1 MNLPVVSIVG
11 RPNVGKSSLFN
22 RFLQRKQAVV
32 DEQPGVTRD
41 RNYAIC
47 DWNGRYFHLV
57 DTGGIVPDSRDMMEQ
72 SISDQAEFAI
82 NEADLILFVVDVHTG
97 IESIDQKIG
106 QQLRKSE
113 KSVILAVNKVDDDRM
128 QSDVYEFCKLGLGD
142 PSAVSAATGGGIGDL
157 LDELVA
163 RLPAE
168 DSDVDTEEDCIRVAL
183 VGRPNVGKS
192 SFINQLIGENR
203 LIVTPIAGTTRDA
216 IDTPFVIDE
225 QKYILVDTAGLRRRY
240 KVNENVEFY
249 TTIRTAR
256 AIEGSDV
263 AIVMVDATTGVTAQ
277 DQRVLD
283 QVLSVR
289 RPAVLA
295 INKWDLVEKDSKTAD
310 NYTVEIK
317 DILAR
322 HSFLPVIYISALTGQ
337 RVAKAMSVVKEVYE
351 ESRKRIPT
359 AELNRW
365 LEKALA
371 RRRPP
376 ARQGKFIKFNYAT
389 QTEIA
394 PPTFVFFLN
403 RPALVDKSY
412 VAYLTNRLRD
422 EFGFMGV
429 PVRLKFKRK

>member
-1 MNLPVVSIVG
+1 MNLPVISIVG

-22 RFLQRKQAVV
+22 RFLQRHQAVV

-47 DWNGRYFHLV
+47 DWNGRSFHLV
-57 DTGGIVPDSRDMMEQ
+57 DTGGIVPDTRNMMEK

-82 NEADLILFVVDVHTG
+82 NEADLILLVVDVQTG
-97 IESIDQKIG
+97 IDRIDLQIG
-106 QQLRKSE
+106 RELRKAD
-113 KSVILAVNKVDDDRM
+113 KNVVLAVNKVDGEDK
-128 QSDVYEFCKLGLGD
+128 QPDVYEFYKLGLDD
-142 PSAVSAATGGGIGDL
+142 PFAVSAATGTGIGDL
-157 LDELVA
+157 LDELVE

-168 DSDVDTEEDCIRVAL
+168 VPDVESGDDDIRVAL

-192 SFINQLIGENR
+192 SFINQLIGEDR

-216 IDTPFVIDE
+216 IDTPFEIDG
-225 QKYILVDTAGLRRRY
+225 QQYILVDTAGLRRKY
-240 KVNENVEFY
+240 KVNENIEFY

-263 AIVMVDATTGVTAQ
+263 AVVMVDATTGVTAQ

-283 QVLSVR
+283 QVLTVR
-289 RPAVLA
+289 RAAVLA

-310 NYTVEIK
+310 KYTLEIN

-322 HSFLPVIYISALTGQ
+322 HAFLPVIYISALTGQ
-337 RVAKAMSVVKEVYE
+337 RVSKVMALVKEVYD
-351 ESRKRIPT
+351 ESHKRIST
-359 AELNRW
+359 SELNRW
-365 LEKALA
+365 MEQALG

-376 ARQGKFIKFNYAT
+376 AKQGKYIKFNYVT
-389 QTEIA
+389 QTEVA

-403 RPALVDKSY
+403 RPKMVDKTY
-412 VAYLTNRLRD
+412 IAYLTNRLRD
-422 EFGFMGV
+422 EFGFKGV
-429 PVRLKFKRK
+429 PIRLKFKRK